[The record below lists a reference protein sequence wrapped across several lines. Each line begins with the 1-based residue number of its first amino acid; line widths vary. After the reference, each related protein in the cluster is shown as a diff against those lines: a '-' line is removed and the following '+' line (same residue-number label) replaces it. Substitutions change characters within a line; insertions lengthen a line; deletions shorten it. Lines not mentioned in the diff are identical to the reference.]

1 MKLGSNF
8 RPVARSLLAND
19 AYDIEFN
26 GYLTNHV
33 KHAIVALERLEAP
46 ETRVQEYWD
55 TYTTLTPYSLPLH
68 TVETAWKDVKP
79 ATIDQWKAW
88 KGKKIH
94 WQEQVAF
101 LNQELEARQGDTH
114 QLVVDYAPDI
124 LSGMAGALTHT
135 IIHLG
140 WAIDAQSPWMTT
152 EGLAYLNFAHVGI
165 DDDKLVWDVHE
176 EEDPV
181 DSFWRVA
188 TTWQEQNLQ
197 KMWIEV
203 AKASY
208 DQSFRPELVPA
219 GFQWE
224 VAKVLDRPHA
234 AAVELPTWIMQRS
247 VSHIWES
254 LYRTTVYLYLATRD
268 SEGNGNCKFLSAQA
282 PFSLPSFLTLV
293 YPILLRS
300 CCSSSHEFA
309 LGLAEDSGSD

>member
-1 MKLGSNF
+1 MKLSTSL

-19 AYDIEFN
+19 IEFN
-26 GYLTNHV
+26 GYSTNHV
-33 KHAIVALERLEAP
+33 KHAIVALDRLEAP

-55 TYTTLTPYSLPLH
+55 SYTTLTPYSLPLH
-68 TVETAWKDVKP
+68 PVETPWKDVTP

-88 KGKKIH
+88 RGKKIH
-94 WQEQVAF
+94 WQEQVKF

-114 QLVVDYAPDI
+114 QLVADYAPDI

-176 EEDPV
+176 EVDPM
-181 DSFWRVA
+181 DSFRRIAV
-188 TTWQEQNLQ
+188 TWQEDTFLE
-197 KMWIEV
+197 KTWIE
-203 AKASY
+203 ATKTSY
-208 DQSFRPELVPA
+208 DQSFHPELVPA

-234 AAVELPTWIMQRS
+234 VAVELPTWITEKS
-247 VSHIWES
+247 VNDLWES

-268 SEGNGNCKFLSAQA
+268 SDGNGNCKFLSA
-282 PFSLPSFLTLV
+282 
-293 YPILLRS
+293 
-300 CCSSSHEFA
+300 
-309 LGLAEDSGSD
+309 